1 LNKREKLVEVYRA
14 QGEPEAQIIKGLLE
28 SEGIP
33 VLLKYESAGIVY
45 GLTVDGM
52 GQVKVMVWE
61 RMADDARKLIEER
74 NND

>member
-1 LNKREKLVEVYRA
+1 MNKREKLVEVYRA

>member
-1 LNKREKLVEVYRA
+1 MNKREKLVEVYRA

-61 RMADDARKLIEER
+61 RMADDARKLIEAR

>member
-1 LNKREKLVEVYRA
+1 MSKREKLVEVYRA
-14 QGEPEAQIIKGLLE
+14 QGEPEAQLIKGLLE
-28 SEGIP
+28 CAGIP

-61 RMADDARKLIEER
+61 RMADDARKLIEAR
-74 NND
+74 NDV